1 MKTLWT
7 LFRVFFTIG
16 LLTFGGGLAMVPAI
30 RRQAKERAW
39 MTEEEM
45 LDCIA
50 ICQSLPGMIAPNIC
64 PYIGNKVKGIPGA
77 IAATFGIVLPAFLAI
92 LIILMFLGHFEDN
105 VYVQGAFVG
114 VQAASVGLI
123 LMTVYQMGR
132 NIMKSWL
139 SWVLAIVAFVMVVIL
154 GVNAIFAVVL
164 CGFVGWLSWFACRK
178 EGKK

>member
-30 RRQAKERAW
+30 RRQAKEQGW

-64 PYIGNKVKGIPGA
+64 TYIGNRVKGVPGA
-77 IAATFGIVLPAFLAI
+77 IAATLGIVLPAFLSI
-92 LIILMFLGHFEDN
+92 LIILMFLGHIEDN
-105 VYVQGAFVG
+105 PYVKGAFVG
-114 VQAASVGLI
+114 VQSASVGLI
-123 LMTVYQMGR
+123 LMTVYQMSR
-132 NIMKSWL
+132 NIMKNWL
-139 SWVLAIVAFVMVVIL
+139 SWVLAAVSFVLVVVL
-154 GVNAIFAVVL
+154 GVNAILSIIL
-164 CGFVGWLSWFACRK
+164 CGFVGWLSWYACRK